1 MYQELERVTE
11 QRAGLVQERRML
23 HIEQMLDRE
32 INSHTGG
39 DTALKVLFKY
49 WHAMCHNGRLPS
61 AHEFNPRAMLGS
73 KDARWISWID
83 VAQENPFN
91 FVLYDHPGAYF
102 GNYSHTALLHHPFR
116 LHAARCAFEYE
127 LCKRVRQPIY
137 HEITQTVGST
147 YRSYVRLLLP
157 TVDSLGKV
165 QKLYYATRYLT
176 EPIAV

>member
-1 MYQELERVTE
+1 MPVPWRQSAPGNHTE
-11 QRAGLVQERRML
+11 GYCHEHHTPLPAGRSTRAVPG
-23 HIEQMLDRE
+23 
-32 INSHTGG
+32 
-39 DTALKVLFKY
+39 
-49 WHAMCHNGRLPS
+49 
-61 AHEFNPRAMLGS
+61 
-73 KDARWISWID
+73 
-83 VAQENPFN
+83 
-91 FVLYDHPGAYF
+91 HPGAYF